1 MKFWSQVDKTET
13 CWNWTGCVINNG
25 YGKIG
30 YAGKQILVHRYSYE
44 MSGDIIPEGM
54 FVDHICSNRVCVR
67 PDHLRIV
74 TRKENSEH
82 LTGAYK
88 NSVSG
93 VRGVTRQKNRWR
105 AQVRHNGKLISVG
118 SIHQHR
124 GRGSGS
130 HSQTARAVYTQRLR
144 PRRLSLERFL
154 CDVRADEQ
162 RVGKNVRVPIHG
174 RGHTL
179 MT

>member
-1 MKFWSQVDKTET
+1 
-13 CWNWTGCVINNG
+13 
-25 YGKIG
+25 
-30 YAGKQILVHRYSYE
+30 
-44 MSGDIIPEGM
+44 M

-82 LTGAYK
+82 LTGADK

-118 SIHQHR
+118 SYINIEDAEAAVIAKRLELFTHND
-124 GRGSGS
+124 SD
-130 HSQTARAVYTQRLR
+130 RA
-144 PRRLSLERFL
+144 
-154 CDVRADEQ
+154 A
-162 RVGKNVRVPIHG
+162 
-174 RGHTL
+174 
-179 MT
+179 